1 MISTAFPFYNILYN
15 CSTLSNWEIDIA
27 AILLTQVQSL
37 LRFLHAFF
45 FFLFMNYSH
54 MCRFMLQS

>member
-45 FFLFMNYSH
+45 FPVYELFSYV
-54 MCRFMLQS
+54 